1 MKTTTK
7 NTNTTALPMDLIDAE
22 LFNKLDNQSTL
33 QAPERELI
41 AVYLMNNKIG
51 ETAQQRI
58 NGFINEGKQGMTK
71 IINVAKWLK
80 ANNQSTAT
88 LKVQVNR
95 AMNKAKTGLSLQ
107 GLGKDQ
113 TPTIAPKQANTKGAS
128 KDKEND
134 TLVIQMDVDSFDQD
148 AFDAMFI
155 NDWDIETQQYFI
167 EHCVKMKA
175 TALKAKAKK
184 IKVA

>member
-1 MKTTTK
+1 MKTKTTT
-7 NTNTTALPMDLIDAE
+7 TTALPMDLIDMD
-22 LFNKLDNQSTL
+22 LFNKLDNQSSL
-33 QAPERELI
+33 KAPERELI

-58 NGFINEGKQGMTK
+58 NGFINEGKTGMTK
-71 IINVAKWLK
+71 IVNVAKWLK
-80 ANNQSTAT
+80 TNDQSTAT

-95 AMNKAKTGLSLQ
+95 AMNKADTGLSLQ

-113 TPTIAPKQANTKGAS
+113 TPVIAPKQASTKGAS
-128 KDKEND
+128 KDTEGD

-148 AFDAMFI
+148 AFDAMFV
-155 NDWDIETQQYFI
+155 NEWDIETQQYFI

-175 TALKAKAKK
+175 KALKSA
-184 IKVA
+184 